1 MKKFKSVSGLY
12 AFIADL
18 ASKGMYQTAA
28 IADAM
33 GEELLDMRMKANREL
48 RDELGA
54 TGQRLWTV
62 ERVVQERERREGG
75 ERQKTKE

>member
-1 MKKFKSVSGLY
+1 MKPIYIPPMLSNYSMDK
-12 AFIADL
+12 I
-18 ASKGMYQTAA
+18 
-28 IADAM
+28 
-33 GEELLDMRMKANREL
+33 